1 MAAEPQVL
9 DDATPVADTQPAL
22 RRVASRWE
30 IVAFS
35 VNDVIGS
42 GVYLLP
48 AAAAILAGASVWAV
62 VLAGV
67 AVGLLVLCFAEAS
80 SYFDR
85 AGGAYLYTRDAF
97 GDLIGFEVGWMT
109 WIARVASVASLSV
122 GFAQALSHFWP
133 AVAGGWARAVAIA
146 LPLFVLTLINAVGV
160 KDGMRT
166 AVFLAVS
173 KTVPLLIFIVAGAFA
188 FSGDA
193 WSANATAPRSGTL
206 GEAALLLLFAY
217 AGFENTPAPA
227 GEFKNPRRDVPFA
240 LITQIV
246 IVTLIYTAV
255 QLIGLGTL
263 PDVAKSQTPLA
274 DAARLFLGG
283 WGGWLMTFGAAVSIL
298 GSCSNTVLP
307 GPRYLFALAADGFG
321 PRFLAQVHPRFRT
334 PLAAILLQSAIAL
347 PLALSGTFV
356 GLAALSV
363 VARLATYLGTAL
375 AVPVLRRK
383 YAHAPAALRVPGGW
397 LIPLAAAPLCIVLAA
412 SAEKRNLIAG
422 AIALVV
428 GFIMAR
434 FRRRVAK
441 EDDEMRVDERQ
452 VRATEWRASDL
463 PPAGRQQGQLS
474 RWVLAMGRHPRTRGL
489 PACPRIALL
498 ATRNDVDGRIAQS
511 AHHDVLRWRRPVVGR
526 DPQRSPRP
534 GDRRCC
540 AV

>member
-1 MAAEPQVL
+1 MKSELTLP
-9 DDATPVADTQPAL
+9 ADTSTAL

-48 AAAAILAGASVWAV
+48 AAAAAILAGASVWAV

-85 AGGAYLYTRDAF
+85 AGGAYLYTREAF
-97 GDLIGFEVGWMT
+97 GDLVGFEVGWMT
-109 WIARVASVASLSV
+109 WIARIASVASLSV
-122 GFAQALSHFWP
+122 GFAQALSYFWP
-133 AVAGGWARAVAIA
+133 AVSSGLPRATAITV
-146 LPLFVLTLINAVGV
+146 PLLVLTLINAIGV
-160 KDGMRT
+160 KEGVRT

-188 FSGDA
+188 FSRDA
-193 WSANATAPRSGTL
+193 WSVNAAAARTGTL

-217 AGFENTPAPA
+217 AGFENTAAPA

-240 LITQIV
+240 LIAQIV

-255 QLIGLGTL
+255 QFIGLGTR
-263 PDVAKSQTPLA
+263 PDVATSQTPLA
-274 DAARLFLGG
+274 DAARGFLGS

-298 GSCSNTVLP
+298 GSCSNTVLA
-307 GPRYLFALAADGFG
+307 GPRYLYALAADGFG
-321 PRFLAQVHPRFRT
+321 PRLLAYVHPRYRT
-334 PLAAILLQSAIAL
+334 PIAAILLQTAIAL

-375 AVPVLRRK
+375 AVPVLRHK
-383 YAHAPAALRVPGGW
+383 YRDAPAAIRIPGGW
-397 LIPLAAAPLCIVLAA
+397 LIPIAASVLCIVLAA

-422 AIALVV
+422 AIALAV
-428 GFIMAR
+428 GFVIAQ
-434 FRRRVAK
+434 FRRSP
-441 EDDEMRVDERQ
+441 EL
-452 VRATEWRASDL
+452 T
-463 PPAGRQQGQLS
+463 AGG
-474 RWVLAMGRHPRTRGL
+474 
-489 PACPRIALL
+489 
-498 ATRNDVDGRIAQS
+498 
-511 AHHDVLRWRRPVVGR
+511 
-526 DPQRSPRP
+526 DP
-534 GDRRCC
+534 
-540 AV
+540 